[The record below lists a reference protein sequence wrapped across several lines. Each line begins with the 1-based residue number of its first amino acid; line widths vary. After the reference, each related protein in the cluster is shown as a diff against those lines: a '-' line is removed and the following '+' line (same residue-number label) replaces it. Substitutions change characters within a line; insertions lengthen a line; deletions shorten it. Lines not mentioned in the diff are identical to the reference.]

1 MVKIQNHRLLLSL
14 SLLLLTACSG
24 AKQEEP
30 ADAGVSTL
38 LPAERNEVTVAT
50 LRRQPFSHEL
60 VSNGKI
66 AAGGMADLRFEST
79 GIVAHIY
86 VKNGDHV
93 RRGQKLAELAKFRL
107 ATHQHRTPSNA
118 PASNCKTCSSVRD
131 MPSPTPSACPKD

>member
-1 MVKIQNHRLLLSL
+1 MMKIQNHRLLLSL

-93 RRGQKLAELAKFRL
+93 RRGQKLAELDKFRL
-107 ATHQHRTPSNA
+107 AN
-118 PASNCKTCSSVRD
+118 KTAQALDALERARLELQDVLIGQGYAED
-131 MPSPTPSACPKD
+131 